1 MPRRFSAHLAVQ
13 VDGSAACVLA
23 SCARR
28 ASATTAW
35 TKPTTRCGALG
46 IGTLGLQRSDLPSD
60 IVEAAHLRLLDTIG
74 IMLAATDTPIGR
86 AARGGALAMGSG
98 TSNRIVEFGDRS
110 SAMLAA
116 LADGTLAHAMDFD
129 DTHDPSLVH
138 PSAAIVPTALAVGEM
153 VGLPAELLVVLEGRR
168 GLFARSLARLRAGCT
183 STG

>member
-1 MPRRFSAHLAVQ
+1 MSPPCRPPS
-13 VDGSAACVLA
+13 
-23 SCARR
+23 
-28 ASATTAW
+28 
-35 TKPTTRCGALG
+35 GALVEW
-46 IGTLGLQRSDLPSD
+46 TLGLQRSDLPSD

-74 IMLAATDTPIGR
+74 IMLAATDAPIGR

-98 TSNRIVEFGDRS
+98 TSNPIVEFGDHR

-153 VGLPAELLVVLEGRR
+153 VGASGKELLVVLEGRR

>member
-1 MPRRFSAHLAVQ
+1 MSTPS
-13 VDGSAACVLA
+13 
-23 SCARR
+23 
-28 ASATTAW
+28 
-35 TKPTTRCGALG
+35 GALVEW
-46 IGTLGLQRSDLPSD
+46 TLGLQRSDLPSD

-153 VGLPAELLVVLEGRR
+153 VGASGRAAGGAGRAPRPVCPLAGAPEGGLHFNRLTSDSARPGRSAVLR
-168 GLFARSLARLRAGCT
+168 
-183 STG
+183 